1 MKKKDVKSWLSVIEE
16 SPSTIITDL
25 INGDYTI
32 GEMIDDIKTNIE
44 IEKED
49 E

>member
-32 GEMIDDIKTNIE
+32 GEMIDDIKAETE
-44 IEKED
+44 EELK
-49 E
+49 